1 MKTKN
6 PAKRI
11 LKTAV
16 IQMQSKPY
24 ALNENLQLALNLA
37 KEAHDKGANLIV
49 LPELFDSGYCVN
61 ENARERKRARLKRVG
76 LLNQILAFYGL
87 KINDWQGAK
96 FVLCDKKGQSV
107 IVNDLGDLWGK
118 AQKLAKKEMDVL
130 DSNLLAFLNQ
140 QTHATH

>member
-1 MKTKN
+1 MCVLCGELISSFHWSDEN
-6 PAKRI
+6 YGSDSYEI
-11 LKTAV
+11 D
-16 IQMQSKPY
+16 
-24 ALNENLQLALNLA
+24 ENLREPNAL
-37 KEAHDKGANLIV
+37 I
-49 LPELFDSGYCVN
+49 STN

-87 KINDWQGAK
+87 KIGDWQGAK

-118 AQKLAKKEMDVL
+118 AQNLAKKKMDAL

>member
-1 MKTKN
+1 MCVLCGELISSFHWSDEN
-6 PAKRI
+6 YGSDSYEI
-11 LKTAV
+11 D
-16 IQMQSKPY
+16 
-24 ALNENLQLALNLA
+24 ENLREPNALISA
-37 KEAHDKGANLIV
+37 
-49 LPELFDSGYCVN
+49 N

-118 AQKLAKKEMDVL
+118 AQKLAKKEMDAL

-140 QTHATH
+140 QIHAIH

>member
-1 MKTKN
+1 MCVLCGELISSFHWTD
-6 PAKRI
+6 R
-11 LKTAV
+11 TYG
-16 IQMQSKPY
+16 SGSY
-24 ALNENLQLALNLA
+24 ENENLREPNV
-37 KEAHDKGANLIV
+37 LI
-49 LPELFDSGYCVN
+49 SAN

-107 IVNDLGDLWGK
+107 IVNDLGDLWDK
-118 AQKLAKKEMDVL
+118 AQKLAKKEMDAL

>member
-1 MKTKN
+1 MCVLCGELISSFHWSDEN
-6 PAKRI
+6 YGSDSYEI
-11 LKTAV
+11 DEGLKE
-16 IQMQSKPY
+16 PN
-24 ALNENLQLALNLA
+24 AL
-37 KEAHDKGANLIV
+37 I
-49 LPELFDSGYCVN
+49 STN

-118 AQKLAKKEMDVL
+118 AQKLAKKEMDAL

-140 QTHATH
+140 QTNATH

>member
-1 MKTKN
+1 MC
-6 PAKRI
+6 I
-11 LKTAV
+11 LCGEL
-16 IQMQSKPY
+16 ISSFHWSDENY
-24 ALNENLQLALNLA
+24 GSDSYEIDENLREPNALISA
-37 KEAHDKGANLIV
+37 
-49 LPELFDSGYCVN
+49 N
-61 ENARERKRARLKRVG
+61 ENARERKRVRLKRVG

-107 IVNDLGDLWGK
+107 IVNDLGDLWDK
-118 AQKLAKKEMDVL
+118 AQNLAKKEMDAL

>member
-1 MKTKN
+1 MCVLCGEFISSFHWSDEN
-6 PAKRI
+6 YGSDSYEI
-11 LKTAV
+11 D
-16 IQMQSKPY
+16 
-24 ALNENLQLALNLA
+24 ENLREPNV
-37 KEAHDKGANLIV
+37 LI
-49 LPELFDSGYCVN
+49 STN

-87 KINDWQGAK
+87 KINDWQGTK

-118 AQKLAKKEMDVL
+118 AQKLAKKEMDAL

>member
-1 MKTKN
+1 MCVLCGELISSFHWTDEN
-6 PAKRI
+6 YGTNGSDSYEI
-11 LKTAV
+11 D
-16 IQMQSKPY
+16 
-24 ALNENLQLALNLA
+24 ENLREPNALISA
-37 KEAHDKGANLIV
+37 
-49 LPELFDSGYCVN
+49 N

-87 KINDWQGAK
+87 KIGDWQGTK

-118 AQKLAKKEMDVL
+118 AQNLAKKEMDAL

-140 QTHATH
+140 NPHATR

>member
-1 MKTKN
+1 MCVLCGELISSFHWSDEN
-6 PAKRI
+6 YGSDSYEI
-11 LKTAV
+11 DEGLKE
-16 IQMQSKPY
+16 PN
-24 ALNENLQLALNLA
+24 ALISA
-37 KEAHDKGANLIV
+37 
-49 LPELFDSGYCVN
+49 N

-87 KINDWQGAK
+87 KIGDWQGAK

-107 IVNDLGDLWGK
+107 IVNDLGDLWDK
-118 AQKLAKKEMDVL
+118 AQKLAKKEMDAL

>member
-1 MKTKN
+1 MCVLCGELISSFHWSDENYGTDK
-6 PAKRI
+6 
-11 LKTAV
+11 
-16 IQMQSKPY
+16 SDSY
-24 ALNENLQLALNLA
+24 GSDENLREPNALISA
-37 KEAHDKGANLIV
+37 
-49 LPELFDSGYCVN
+49 N

-87 KINDWQGAK
+87 KIDDWQGAK

-118 AQKLAKKEMDVL
+118 VQNLAKKEMDAL

-140 QTHATH
+140 NANTTH

>member
-1 MKTKN
+1 MCVLCGELISSFHWSDEN
-6 PAKRI
+6 YG
-11 LKTAV
+11 
-16 IQMQSKPY
+16 SD
-24 ALNENLQLALNLA
+24 ENLKGSNALISA
-37 KEAHDKGANLIV
+37 
-49 LPELFDSGYCVN
+49 N

-118 AQKLAKKEMDVL
+118 AQKLAKKEMDAL

>member
-1 MKTKN
+1 MCVLCGELISSFHWTDGIDGSGN
-6 PAKRI
+6 
-11 LKTAV
+11 
-16 IQMQSKPY
+16 Y
-24 ALNENLQLALNLA
+24 ENENLKGQNAL
-37 KEAHDKGANLIV
+37 I
-49 LPELFDSGYCVN
+49 STN
-61 ENARERKRARLKRVG
+61 ENARERKRARLKRVR

-118 AQKLAKKEMDVL
+118 AQKLAKKEMDAL